1 MAGIY
6 IHIPFCKQKCLY
18 CDFVSGQGCDADM
31 EEYQSALMNEIEST
45 EAKEEVDSIFFGGG
59 TPSVYPV
66 KYIEE
71 ILGLI
76 KSKWKISRECEITI
90 EVNPGTVDLE
100 KLNKYKA
107 AGINRISMGLQSAND
122 NELKKLGRIHN
133 YSDFVVSYENVR
145 KVGFDNVNIDL
156 MSAIPG
162 QTLDSYKETLKKV
175 VEMKPEHISSYSLI
189 VEEGTP
195 FFEWYGE
202 DGEKQAE
209 LPDEDIEREMYYFT
223 KQYLEKSGYERYEI
237 SNYAKKGYECRHN
250 IKYWE
255 RKNYY
260 GFGVAAASLLN
271 NVRYTNISDK
281 KIYIQNK
288 GNISKIREDID
299 VIDKVEQMEEYMF
312 LGLRKIKG
320 VSIMEFFNIF
330 NVDIN
335 EVYKDVVK
343 KHLEKGLCTIEGDYL
358 RLTERGIDISNFVMS
373 DYIKKV

>member
-18 CDFVSGQGCDADM
+18 CDFVSEPGCNADM
-31 EEYQSALMNEIEST
+31 KEYQSALMNEIEST
-45 EAKEEVDSIFFGGG
+45 EIKEEVDSIFFGGG

-66 KYIEE
+66 EYIEE

-76 KSKWKISRECEITI
+76 KSKWKISRKCEITI

-100 KLNKYKA
+100 KLNKYKE

-133 YSDFVVSYENVR
+133 FSDFVMSYENVR
-145 KVGFDNVNIDL
+145 KAGFDNVNIDI

-162 QTLDSYKETLKKV
+162 QTLDSYKQTLKKV

-202 DGEKQAE
+202 DGKKQEE

-223 KQYLEKSGYERYEI
+223 KEYLEKMGYKRYEI
-237 SNYAKKGYECRHN
+237 SNYAKNDYECRHN
-250 IKYWE
+250 LKYWE
-255 RKNYY
+255 RINYY
-260 GFGVAAASLLN
+260 GFGVAAASLAD
-271 NVRYTNISDK
+271 NVRYKNISDRKLYIRK
-281 KIYIQNK
+281 KGDINE
-288 GNISKIREDID
+288 IREEVTLIPE
-299 VIDKVEQMEEYMF
+299 IEQMEEYMF
-312 LGLRKIKG
+312 LGLRKISG
-320 VSIMEFFNIF
+320 VNMTEFFNTF
-330 NVDIN
+330 NVSIQ
-335 EVYKDVVK
+335 EIYGDVIE
-343 KHLEKGLCTIEGDYL
+343 KHIEKGLCVIEKDYL
-358 RLTERGIDISNFVMS
+358 RLTEIGIDISNSVMA

>member
-45 EAKEEVDSIFFGGG
+45 DIKEEVDSIFFGGG

-260 GFGVAAASLLN
+260 GFGVAAASLVN